1 MMKNLIKLFGLLL
14 LLVGCSKSDGVEE
27 PKMPDNPHEVEP
39 LPTNVEL
46 AESTVQLNNAQLTFL
61 DSVDEE
67 NTTLTFSAA
76 LPAEYLPQ
84 EGQILLQ
91 MTPTEAL
98 PYGFVGR
105 VTKIEQ
111 SANGYIVHTDTPTLT
126 EIFNKLQV
134 EGELQAATESR
145 AIPTD
150 DEGYYMIEFP
160 IDLSAKGM
168 KVEGGINNGFRP
180 RLRVVSDAETG
191 KKEIFF
197 RFDTK
202 KETNIAIVCTPNLEL
217 DDMWNIGHG
226 VLLSMTTGGLP
237 VATYLQPYIAS
248 ELEVTA
254 GANMGVTFRD
264 YNSYT
269 IEYDGSLPKI
279 TTVEENS
286 TEKYTMAPQ
295 FDVSS
300 LVAGYFDIVVGVRVD
315 FRLFG
320 RKNLS
325 AGIGPEVGFGA
336 EGEVGLQL
344 VEENKGAESV
354 YDALKDNH
362 VAFSGYVDV
371 SGHLDVTFLNKEA
384 ERWRGVL
391 ASFTFAEKSFYL
403 FPEFDDCAI
412 EETNGTINA
421 TTTVKRDLLL
431 PANVGIASYQD
442 GEVKKYGKSYAYH
455 YANDFQENPIKE
467 SFKDEK
473 DTEYWTYIKF
483 GGNYV
488 KGEKLERSKLR
499 HMLIQFYKD
508 TGGDNWTRND
518 NWCSDKPLNQWYGVY
533 LNESDEEDE
542 EGDEEDYDEED
553 VNVDIA
559 DEDIFSLELSLIDN
573 NLVGK
578 GDLSDCPEL
587 VSLELAYNKLTA
599 LDVSNC
605 TAMYELY
612 CEDNQLTS
620 LNLSGCKALIS
631 LDCSKNRLP
640 SLDVWD
646 CTALEGLSCGNN
658 QITSLN
664 LAGYTALQT
673 LWCDE
678 NQLTTL
684 SLLGCKALESLSCEQ
699 NNLETLDVSGLSAL
713 THLACS
719 GNSNLISLNLSGC
732 KKLGYLNCGN
742 SNGDCAW
749 GCSSEGGKLTSLD
762 LSDCENL
769 CEVDCGHNQLTS
781 LRTSYHPNLLRF
793 DCHHNQL
800 TSLDV
805 SGFSALEWLDCQNN
819 QLTSLNVTGC
829 WALEDLD
836 CRENQ
841 LTTLDVS
848 GLEAL
853 AFLDCTNNQL
863 TSLNA
868 SGCSGLHNTSLRLG
882 ANPLTTLNLSCTA
895 LKILD
900 VSDSYYDYDLNCL
913 VGGHLTSLDVSGC
926 TTLKELYCNCA
937 MLSSLD
943 LSGCAALEKLTCNS
957 QLASLDLSGFTKL
970 KTLGYEGMQ
979 QSSLDVSGCIAL
991 ESLGIGDRV
1000 TSLNASGCTSIEKF
1014 YASGGALTSLDVSGC
1029 SALRE
1034 LHCDYNQL
1042 NSLNVSGCRSLYLL
1056 DCSYNNLTSL
1066 NASVC
1071 SALELLYCEN
1081 NLLTNL
1087 NAAKCTSLH
1096 TLEFENNNQL
1106 ASLDVSGSA
1115 LKELV
1120 YRNHD
1125 LTSLNVSGCTKL
1137 EKLDCGH
1144 NNLTSLNVSGCT
1156 MLKDLECCHNNLTS
1170 LDATSCTAL
1179 RDLSCNGNPITQMI
1193 TSFYKALRSFS
1204 YDERYEYREIWYY
1217 TKYVDAWFY
1226 KYNDHHG
1233 WYYPNEPYARYIYG
1247 GN

>member
-14 LLVGCSKSDGVEE
+14 LLVGCSKSDGIEG

-67 NTTLTFSAA
+67 NTTLTFSAS

-191 KKEIFF
+191 QKEIFF

-248 ELEVTA
+248 ELAVTA
-254 GANMGVTFRD
+254 GANMGVTLRD

-279 TTVEENS
+279 TTAEENS

-325 AGIGPEVGFGA
+325 AGIGPEIGFGI

-344 VEENKGAESV
+344 IEENKGAESV

-362 VAFSGYVDV
+362 VEFSGYVDV

-384 ERWRGVL
+384 ERWRGEL
-391 ASFTFAEKSFYL
+391 ASFTFAEKSVYL

-412 EETNGTINA
+412 EDANGTINA
-421 TTTVKRDLLL
+421 TATVKRDLLL

-455 YANDFQENPIKE
+455 YANNFQENPIKE

-473 DTEYWTYIKF
+473 DTEYWTYINI

-488 KGEKLERSKLR
+488 KGEKLEGSKLR
-499 HMLIQFYKD
+499 QMLIQFYKD
-508 TGGDNWTRND
+508 TRGDNWTRND

-533 LNESDEEDE
+533 LNESYEEDE

-553 VNVDIA
+553 VNVDIK
-559 DEDIFSLELSLIDN
+559 DEDIFSLGLSLSDN
-573 NLVGK
+573 NLVGS

-587 VSLELAYNKLTA
+587 VSLELSYNNLTA

-612 CEDNQLTS
+612 CIDSQLAS
-620 LNLSGCKALIS
+620 LNLSGCKALRFLHCPINQ
-631 LDCSKNRLP
+631 LKVLN
-640 SLDVWD
+640 VWD
-646 CTALEGLSCGNN
+646 CSALAYVWCSNN

-749 GCSSEGGKLTSLD
+749 GCLSEGGKLASLD

-769 CEVDCGHNQLTS
+769 YEVYCSHNQLTS
-781 LRTSYHPNLLRF
+781 LRTSYHPNLFRF

-805 SGFSALEWLDCQNN
+805 SG
-819 QLTSLNVTGC
+819 C
-829 WALEDLD
+829 WALEDLN

-853 AFLDCTNNQL
+853 AALDCTNNQL

-868 SGCSGLHNTSLRLG
+868 SGCYSLYSGSLHIAN
-882 ANPLTTLNLSCTA
+882 NPLTTLNLSCTA

-900 VSDSYYDYDLNCL
+900 VSDSYYDSDLNCI

-943 LSGCAALEKLTCNS
+943 LSGCVALEKLTCNS
-957 QLASLDLSGFTKL
+957 QLASLDLSGFTEL
-970 KTLGYEGMQ
+970 KTLTYGSMQ

-991 ESLGIGDRV
+991 ESLGIGNRV
-1000 TSLNASGCTSIEKF
+1000 TSLNASGCASIEKF
-1014 YASGGALTSLDVSGC
+1014 YNSGGALTSLDVSGC

-1056 DCSYNNLTSL
+1056 DCSHNNLTSL

-1071 SALELLYCEN
+1071 SALEFLYCDN
-1081 NLLTNL
+1081 
-1087 NAAKCTSLH
+1087 
-1096 TLEFENNNQL
+1096 
-1106 ASLDVSGSA
+1106 
-1115 LKELV
+1115 
-1120 YRNHD
+1120 
-1125 LTSLNVSGCTKL
+1125 
-1137 EKLDCGH
+1137 
-1144 NNLTSLNVSGCT
+1144 
-1156 MLKDLECCHNNLTS
+1156 
-1170 LDATSCTAL
+1170 
-1179 RDLSCNGNPITQMI
+1179 NPITQQI
-1193 TSFYKALRSFS
+1193 TDFYKALKVFEFDKRYNTS
-1204 YDERYEYREIWYY
+1204 YVGCWYY
-1217 TKYVDAWFY
+1217 NY
-1226 KYNDHHG
+1226 KDHHG
-1233 WYYPNEPYARYIYG
+1233 WYYLYETQGRKYRKDLEDF
-1247 GN
+1247 